1 VDQTTKSW
9 TGKDEIKYNFY
20 DYDDSYSEKQSKLG
34 YNFNGSNPKIQHYE
48 HLIAEFWFENTFSK
62 RTYMLVYQDALIGFL
77 QEGFVNLTPVVIIGY
92 LIFRYFISGYISYI
106 F

>member
-1 VDQTTKSW
+1 MKTNTNF
-9 TGKDEIKYNFY
+9 TGKHTVTEYFY

-34 YNFNGSNPKIQHYE
+34 YNFNETNPKIQHYE

-77 QEGFVNLTPVVIIGY
+77 NEAFANLTPVVIIGY